1 MPLLLA
7 LAAALA
13 LQAPAVDDP
22 RDAQEAVKHYRAGKD
37 ALAHEKYA
45 EAEQEFRLAAKLDP
59 LLVAAHHGLGQTLM
73 ATKRYPE
80 AVDAFL
86 AAREAF
92 TRGQA
97 QAAGNEMATQRRLD
111 NQIRAL
117 QDDVAAARRS
127 GGTSAASVQAAIV
140 RNEDQIKTLQSLRN
154 RGSDGTLPVPHWLSF
169 ALGSAWFRAGDLAKA
184 EQEYRAALA
193 QKPDLGKATS
203 TWPSS
208 ACSPPASTRPT
219 GKWRSRRRRAS
230 RSRRASRT
238 TSRSAARPPPDPP
251 GRPDR
256 AGYTGGSCASWS
268 PCPGAST
275 PPWPPPC

>member
-7 LAAALA
+7 ALAATLV
-13 LQAPAVDDP
+13 LQAPALDAP

-37 ALAHEKYA
+37 ALTHEKYA
-45 EAEQEFRLAAKLDP
+45 EAEEEFRRAAKLDP

-80 AVDAFL
+80 AVGAFI

-111 NQIRAL
+111 EQIKAL
-117 QDDVAAARRS
+117 QDDVAAARRQSS
-127 GGTSAASVQAAIV
+127 GSNAQAIQAAII

-154 RGSDGTLPVPHWLSF
+154 RGSDGTLPTPHWLSF
-169 ALGSAWFRAGDLAKA
+169 ALGSAYFRAGDLAKA

-193 QKPDLGKATS
+193 QKPDLGEGHLNLAVVCMLTARLDEAEREVALAEKAGVKV
-203 TWPSS
+203 
-208 ACSPPASTRPT
+208 PPGLKADIAKR
-219 GKWRSRRRRAS
+219 
-230 RSRRASRT
+230 RT
-238 TSRSAARPPPDPP
+238 TAP
-251 GRPDR
+251 
-256 AGYTGGSCASWS
+256 
-268 PCPGAST
+268 
-275 PPWPPPC
+275 

>member
-7 LAAALA
+7 LAAALV

-37 ALAHEKYA
+37 ALAHEKFA
-45 EAEQEFRLAAKLDP
+45 EAEEEFRLAAKLDP
-59 LLVAAHHGLGQTLM
+59 LLVAAHHGLGQTMM

-111 NQIRAL
+111 DQIRAL
-117 QDDVAAARRS
+117 QDDVTAARRRRAARTPRRSARRSTATRTRSRRSSPCGS
-127 GGTSAASVQAAIV
+127 GAATGRCRRPTGCPSPSAAPTSA
-140 RNEDQIKTLQSLRN
+140 
-154 RGSDGTLPVPHWLSF
+154 
-169 ALGSAWFRAGDLAKA
+169 RATSPKA

-193 QKPDLGKATS
+193 QKPDLGEGHLNLAVVCMLTGRLDEADREVALAEKAGVRV
-203 TWPSS
+203 
-208 ACSPPASTRPT
+208 PPGLKDDIA
-219 GKWRSRRRRAS
+219 KRRAP
-230 RSRRASRT
+230 A
-238 TSRSAARPPPDPP
+238 P
-251 GRPDR
+251 
-256 AGYTGGSCASWS
+256 
-268 PCPGAST
+268 
-275 PPWPPPC
+275 

>member
-1 MPLLLA
+1 MHFLLA
-7 LAAALA
+7 VVVATLA
-13 LQAPAVDDP
+13 LQAPALDAP

-37 ALAHEKYA
+37 ALTHEKYA
-45 EAEQEFRLAAKLDP
+45 EAEEEFRRAAKLDP

-111 NQIRAL
+111 EQIKAL

-127 GGTSAASVQAAIV
+127 GGSTAASVQAAII

-169 ALGSAWFRAGDLAKA
+169 ALGSAYFRAGDLAGA
-184 EQEYRAALA
+184 EREYRAALA
-193 QKPDLGKATS
+193 QKPDLGEGHLNLAVVCMLTARLDEADREVALAEKAGVRV
-203 TWPSS
+203 
-208 ACSPPASTRPT
+208 PPGLKDDIAKR
-219 GKWRSRRRRAS
+219 
-230 RSRRASRT
+230 RT
-238 TSRSAARPPPDPP
+238 TAP
-251 GRPDR
+251 
-256 AGYTGGSCASWS
+256 
-268 PCPGAST
+268 
-275 PPWPPPC
+275 